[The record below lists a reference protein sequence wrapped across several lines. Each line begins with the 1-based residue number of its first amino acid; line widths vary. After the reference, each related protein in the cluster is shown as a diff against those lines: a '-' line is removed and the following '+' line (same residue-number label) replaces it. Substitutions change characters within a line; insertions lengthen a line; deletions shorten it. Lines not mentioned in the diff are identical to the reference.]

1 VGFSFI
7 QAHSEGLFGKKD
19 ATRKDVELN
28 GEAGLFLKK
37 NCVLALF
44 VVYAI
49 MKTTPWARLSETV
62 LQESITKFYT
72 DNRLVPVGIAAS
84 ALEQWSAK
92 MSCAARK
99 LVQKFRRIF
108 AETPHGSKSDVIQSL
123 KSRCLAA
130 GVDVEEERE
139 DKKEP
144 AQVQR
149 EVTHEDLEELVTP
162 QVFDWK
168 AFAARFME
176 QRNQKVEGKVDDK
189 KISLMEKV
197 ARPVATPARAHELP
211 TFVVESMSQ
220 QLTPVA
226 PFVAPGV
233 EEDLNGEGDE
243 DSKKPAASQK
253 KKNKKAPKKA
263 AKKAAKQ
270 PLAGPEV
277 EEALAVVQEP
287 GFKPG
292 SAEVVAGGPGYKAG
306 SFNERRKAFI
316 AERRKVA
323 GISYKEANTEWMLSD
338 ERAELLQGLPPAVLK
353 RRRFA

>member
-1 VGFSFI
+1 
-7 QAHSEGLFGKKD
+7 
-19 ATRKDVELN
+19 
-28 GEAGLFLKK
+28 
-37 NCVLALF
+37 
-44 VVYAI
+44 

-62 LQESITKFYT
+62 LQESITKFFT
-72 DNRLVPVGIAAS
+72 DNRLAPVGIAAS

-130 GVDVEEERE
+130 GVEPPARQARKSKSDVTLEDVEEERE

-233 EEDLNGEGDE
+233 EEDLNGERDE